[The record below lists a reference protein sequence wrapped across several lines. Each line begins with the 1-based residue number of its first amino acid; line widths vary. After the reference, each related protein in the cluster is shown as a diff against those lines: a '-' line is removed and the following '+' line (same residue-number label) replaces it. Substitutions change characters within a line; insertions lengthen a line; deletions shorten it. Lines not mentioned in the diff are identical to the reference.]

1 MILRL
6 FRVAFVG
13 HVSCQHDRKAIFGTA
28 LIVEL
33 WQEKYYFEHMHV
45 AAFIFGLRNVS
56 DVIPHTDIV
65 TTVSILLLD

>member
-13 HVSCQHDRKAIFGTA
+13 HVSGQHDRKAIFGTA